1 MKAKMWIHFTVEME
15 VEAET
20 EDQLYL
26 KAIEKMD
33 DLQAEEL
40 TVALEQARCYGKR
53 NPRNVVEI
61 VDIDFM

>member
-1 MKAKMWIHFTVEME
+1 MVVEIE

-26 KAIEKMD
+26 EAVEKMD
-33 DLQAEEL
+33 DLQPEDL

-61 VDIDFM
+61 VDIDFV